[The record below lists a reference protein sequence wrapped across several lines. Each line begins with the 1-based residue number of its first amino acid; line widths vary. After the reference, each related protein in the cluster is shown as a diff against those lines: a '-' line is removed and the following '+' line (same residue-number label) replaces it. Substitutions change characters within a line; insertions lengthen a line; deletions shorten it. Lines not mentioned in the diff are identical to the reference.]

1 MKVVGQAMMLTG
13 ATMTG
18 GLYYLLNIDQQ
29 TYMEISFQL
38 IELQTGL
45 GIPLWLLGLP
55 AIGLG
60 AFYTFQYQ
68 STPSPTVVA
77 TGVTEPTPFSPPEEP
92 VQKGGRLSVD
102 SIDEGVFMEDWKV
115 HVQSEMKSI
124 LLPSGA
130 TLVENPTDGVQ
141 IGLILTRTT
150 PQGTKQACH
159 ALAEML
165 SKIPTPPR
173 VRIELIDVMATG
185 IPIKNVTMGGF
196 TKFFAKKDFIITEQ
210 IDGLDIRFNNP
221 DERWKS

>member
-13 ATMTG
+13 AAITG

-29 TYMEISFQL
+29 SNMEISFQL

-55 AIGLG
+55 AMGLG
-60 AFYTFQYQ
+60 AFYTFQYKSPQ
-68 STPSPTVVA
+68 PPTVVA
-77 TGVTEPTPFSPPEEP
+77 TGNPEATPFVPPEEP
-92 VQKGGRLSVD
+92 VQEGGKLSVD
-102 SIDEGVFMEDWKV
+102 SIDDEAFMQDWKV

-130 TLVENPTDGVQ
+130 TLVENPTEGVQ

-150 PQGTKQACH
+150 PQATKQACH

-210 IDGLDIRFNNP
+210 IDGLDIRFNRP
-221 DERWKS
+221 DDCWND